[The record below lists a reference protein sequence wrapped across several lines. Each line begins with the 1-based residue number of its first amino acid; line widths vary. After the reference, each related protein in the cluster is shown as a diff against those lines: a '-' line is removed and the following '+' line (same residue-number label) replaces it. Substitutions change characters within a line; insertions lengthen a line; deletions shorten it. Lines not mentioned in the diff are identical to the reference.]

1 MKLGSRRTFLGATA
15 IAVVCLFGA
24 ATGQA
29 RQAQDAQETPTMTE
43 EAFENVVLL
52 RGIPVDTFLEAMG
65 MFANAMGND
74 CTYCHASSAPLDRSA
89 FAVATPRIQRARQ
102 MIVMMNAINTTYF
115 GGEPRVTCFTCHSG
129 NQSPRSDPNLALQY
143 GTPVEDPNVRDFP
156 TDPTISADQVFDRYI
171 EALGGAER
179 LNGISSFVA
188 EGTYAGFDTSFAM
201 VPVEIVAKAPDQ
213 HTTLVHMSGGD
224 SVRIYDG
231 RNGWMAGPFTPLPL
245 LTLSA
250 GNLDR
255 ARLEAM
261 LWFPSG
267 IRQAFSEWRVGRAVL
282 GDQEVMVV
290 QGMDAGEPVVNLSF
304 DESGLLARLVRWT
317 QTPVGA
323 VPTQIDY
330 ADYREV
336 AGVQVPFRRTVT
348 QTYMQTSIELSDVRP
363 NVEVDAARF
372 ERPAAAPRP

>member
-1 MKLGSRRTFLGATA
+1 MNFRGTRATAGATG
-15 IAVVCLFGA
+15 IVLVGLLGVVSAGVQA
-24 ATGQA
+24 AAAGQN
-29 RQAQDAQETPTMTE
+29 AQTE
-43 EAFENVVLL
+43 QSPQMAEDVLRDIQVL
-52 RGIPVDTFLEAMG
+52 RGIPLDEFMNTMG
-65 MFANAMGND
+65 MFAAALGYD
-74 CTYCHASSAPLDRSA
+74 CSNCHAPGIGAGFEA
-89 FAVATPRIQRARQ
+89 FADPTPEIQTARR
-102 MIVMMNAINTTYF
+102 MVVMMNAINESYF
-115 GGEPRVTCFTCHSG
+115 GGEERVTCFTCHSG

-156 TDPTISADQVFDRYI
+156 TDPTISADQVFDRYLQV
-171 EALGGAER
+171 LGGTER

-201 VPVEIVAKAPDQ
+201 VPVQIFAKAPDQ

-224 SVRIYDG
+224 SVRTYDG

-282 GDQEVMVV
+282 GDLVARHRELV
-290 QGMDAGEPVVNLSF
+290 GEAV
-304 DESGLLARLVRWT
+304 GGWRLR
-317 QTPVGA
+317 Q
-323 VPTQIDY
+323 
-330 ADYREV
+330 RRLRHV
-336 AGVQVPFRRTVT
+336 A
-348 QTYMQTSIELSDVRP
+348 
-363 NVEVDAARF
+363 
-372 ERPAAAPRP
+372 